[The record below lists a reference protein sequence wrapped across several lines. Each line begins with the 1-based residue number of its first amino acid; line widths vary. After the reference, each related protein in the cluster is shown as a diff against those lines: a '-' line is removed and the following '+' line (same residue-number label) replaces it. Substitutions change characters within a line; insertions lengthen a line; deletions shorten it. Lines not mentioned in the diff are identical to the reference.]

1 MTDIGGRGGG
11 PSTVTPATEHEQGS
25 SDTAAAA
32 PSSVASRPTIG
43 TVTRRTLV
51 KAWDDSL
58 FGESA
63 QAAFWQTLSL
73 PPLLLGLLGSLGY
86 IGAWFGPNTVDTVQ
100 RRIIAVSGNLFSPS
114 AVDQIIAPTVADILS
129 TGRGEVVSVGFLIS
143 LWAGSSA
150 MSSFVDSVTKAHGQ
164 YGVRNLVWQR
174 ILAMLI
180 YIASLVVGIFALPLV
195 AIGPDLLTRL
205 LPAAVAGTGASVLAW
220 AYYPVLTVALVLSLS
235 VLYKV
240 ALPNRLPWRRG
251 LPGALLG
258 VVVFLVATAVLRLYI
273 SWVTGTGYTY
283 GALAAP
289 IAFLLATFFFGMGV
303 VLGAQLNNAI
313 QELWPAPGPAHPSS
327 TPPEEVAQ
335 HDGEIRD
342 QRAAASSSA
351 PTCTAHATLTKVN
364 TNTQTVAGIQV
375 SRASA
380 LASDSAPSP
389 R

>member
-1 MTDIGGRGGG
+1 MTDIGGSEGGS
-11 PSTVTPATEHEQGS
+11 STLTPAIGHEQDS
-25 SDTAAAA
+25 RDTADAPTAAS
-32 PSSVASRPTIG
+32 PSVKPRATIG

-195 AIGPDLLTRL
+195 AIGPDLLMRL

-240 ALPNRLPWRRG
+240 ALPHRLPWRRG

-273 SWVTGTGYTY
+273 IWVTGTGYTY

-313 QELWPAPGPAHPSS
+313 QELWPAPGPMRTSRI
-327 TPPEEVAQ
+327 PPDEVAQ
-335 HDGEIRD
+335 HGGAGALSVPRPAAVHPPALRT
-342 QRAAASSSA
+342 QR
-351 PTCTAHATLTKVN
+351 
-364 TNTQTVAGIQV
+364 
-375 SRASA
+375 
-380 LASDSAPSP
+380 
-389 R
+389 

>member
-1 MTDIGGRGGG
+1 MTDIGGREGGSG
-11 PSTVTPATEHEQGS
+11 TVTPAIGHEQHS
-25 SDTAAAA
+25 SDTADAPTAAS
-32 PSSVASRPTIG
+32 PSVKPRPTIA

-164 YGVRNLVWQR
+164 YGVRNLLWQR

-205 LPAAVAGTGASVLAW
+205 LPAAVAGTGASVVAW
-220 AYYPVLTVALVLSLS
+220 VYYPVLTVALVLSLS

-240 ALPNRLPWRRG
+240 ALPHRLPWRRG

-273 SWVTGTGYTY
+273 TWVTGTGYTY

-313 QELWPAPGPAHPSS
+313 QELMPAPGTVHP
-327 TPPEEVAQ
+327 PDELAQ

-351 PTCTAHATLTKVN
+351 PTCTAHATLTAVN

>member
-1 MTDIGGRGGG
+1 
-11 PSTVTPATEHEQGS
+11 
-25 SDTAAAA
+25 
-32 PSSVASRPTIG
+32 
-43 TVTRRTLV
+43 L
-51 KAWDDSL
+51 
-58 FGESA
+58 
-63 QAAFWQTLSL
+63 
-73 PPLLLGLLGSLGY
+73 
-86 IGAWFGPNTVDTVQ
+86 
-100 RRIIAVSGNLFSPS
+100 
-114 AVDQIIAPTVADILS
+114 
-129 TGRGEVVSVGFLIS
+129 
-143 LWAGSSA
+143 
-150 MSSFVDSVTKAHGQ
+150 
-164 YGVRNLVWQR
+164 
-174 ILAMLI
+174 
-180 YIASLVVGIFALPLV
+180 
-195 AIGPDLLTRL
+195 
-205 LPAAVAGTGASVLAW
+205 LAW

-313 QELWPAPGPAHPSS
+313 QELWPAPGPVHPSS

-364 TNTQTVAGIQV
+364 TNTQTMAGTQV

>member
-1 MTDIGGRGGG
+1 MKDVGDRSGATG
-11 PSTVTPATEHEQGS
+11 STAGAT
-25 SDTAAAA
+25 
-32 PSSVASRPTIG
+32 VASGRDSGALERLSGRVSAAVEQVSDKVVLSPPPVSGHPTVATALKR
-43 TVTRRTLV
+43 TVV

-86 IGAWFGPNTVDTVQ
+86 IGAWFGPNTLDTVQ
-100 RRIIAVSGNLFSPS
+100 RRIITISGNLFSPS

-164 YGVRNLVWQR
+164 YGVRNLLWQR
-174 ILAMLI
+174 ILAVLI

-205 LPAAVAGTGASVLAW
+205 LPTTVGGIDANMLAW
-220 AYYPVLTVALVLSLS
+220 AYYLVLIMLLVLSLS
-235 VLYKV
+235 LLYKV

-251 LPGALLG
+251 LPGALLA
-258 VVVFLVATAVLRLYI
+258 VVVFLIATAGLRLYI
-273 SWVTGTGYTY
+273 GWVTHTGYTY

-303 VLGAQLNNAI
+303 VIGAQLNNAI
-313 QELWPAPGPAHPSS
+313 QELWPAPVTMRTSRIPP
-327 TPPEEVAQ
+327 TP
-335 HDGEIRD
+335 
-342 QRAAASSSA
+342 
-351 PTCTAHATLTKVN
+351 
-364 TNTQTVAGIQV
+364 
-375 SRASA
+375 
-380 LASDSAPSP
+380 
-389 R
+389 